1 MTPVRI
7 VFICLVFFLLQFLV
21 SVLAIKV
28 TRVNKPT
35 GVLTFYGGDIYYV
48 DTDELRVTS
57 ESGNHDVHFKSFDQ
71 MSKWLGDISA
81 EESNKMLTLELGIAM
96 GQCSA
101 SVLPNVSGVELKA
114 YNFYT
119 RDTVSMLLDSTD
131 NGITWVQRDR
141 D

>member
-1 MTPVRI
+1 MYL
-7 VFICLVFFLLQFLV
+7 C
-21 SVLAIKV
+21 
-28 TRVNKPT
+28 
-35 GVLTFYGGDIYYV
+35 
-48 DTDELRVTS
+48 
-57 ESGNHDVHFKSFDQ
+57 
-71 MSKWLGDISA
+71 
-81 EESNKMLTLELGIAM
+81 IAM

-141 D
+141 DLDVLLPCERTRSPSKGK